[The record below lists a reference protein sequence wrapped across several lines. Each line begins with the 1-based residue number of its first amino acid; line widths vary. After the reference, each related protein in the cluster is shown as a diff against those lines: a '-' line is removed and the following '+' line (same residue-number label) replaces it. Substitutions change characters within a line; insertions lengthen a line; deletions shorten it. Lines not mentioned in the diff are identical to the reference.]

1 MEKDPSLAAPSVTQA
16 AERLAQHFVTAY
28 EGSPP
33 WDIDGPQPAL
43 VAVAQEVRGAVLDVG
58 CGTGENA
65 LFFAA
70 RGHEVWGV
78 DVVPLAIEQ
87 ARAKSRDRGLAV
99 RFEVGNALRLESL
112 GRRFETLMDSGLF
125 HMFGDPERARFIAS
139 LEHALVPGGFCHI
152 LCFGE
157 SIPGTVGPRAV
168 SPEEMRAAF
177 AHGWTVHALR
187 EARFRMRP
195 PLPSPRAWLTSVQ
208 YTP

>member
-1 MEKDPSLAAPSVTQA
+1 MEKDPLLAGPSFTEAV
-16 AERLAQHFVTAY
+16 ERLTQRFVTAY

-43 VAVAQEVRGAVLDVG
+43 VAVAHEVRGAVLDVG
-58 CGTGENA
+58 CGTGEHA

-78 DVVPLAIEQ
+78 DVVPVAIEQ
-87 ARAKSRDRGLAV
+87 ARAKARARGLGA
-99 RFEVGNALRLESL
+99 RFEVGDALRLESL
-112 GRRFETLMDSGLF
+112 GRCFETLIDSGLF

-139 LEHALVPGGFCHI
+139 LERALVPGGLCHI

-157 SIPGTVGPRAV
+157 VIPGTMGPRAV
-168 SPEEMRAAF
+168 SPEELRTAF
-177 AHGWTVHALR
+177 ARGWTVHAFH
-187 EARFRMRP
+187 ETRFRMRP
-195 PLPSPRAWLTSVQ
+195 PSPSPRAWLASMR